1 MLRRT
6 SANYDANAEPAAR
19 RSVSSS
25 KSNPEEIEFSPLTS
39 RERDLT
45 SRDRARGSRKQL
57 LGCIEYTSERA
68 EPRPPH
74 AGKDTQMTLSAKPT
88 KRSDPSLR
96 PLNSHSTFMSD
107 FYSIHTGGAG
117 LKTCSHGYLTVR
129 FSCTMLDGMHSG
141 VKPHT
146 CKSAMLPTVNP
157 RHRSGVARGR
167 APSRWPLV
175 RTARP
180 SRCPRPTCNTSK
192 RGCPPRRHTRRH
204 LAPSSM
210 GPGRTSTQKRVTFG
224 GELA

>member
-1 MLRRT
+1 
-6 SANYDANAEPAAR
+6 
-19 RSVSSS
+19 
-25 KSNPEEIEFSPLTS
+25 
-39 RERDLT
+39 
-45 SRDRARGSRKQL
+45 
-57 LGCIEYTSERA
+57 
-68 EPRPPH
+68 
-74 AGKDTQMTLSAKPT
+74 MTLSAKPT

-96 PLNSHSTFMSD
+96 PLNSHSTSHSCRIIH
-107 FYSIHTGGAG
+107 YSSIWLSCARHTPERRCRRVELLYMRNTCSQKVLLYCVLTIVLVELEVTLKTDTGGAG
-117 LKTCSHGYLTVR
+117 LKTCSHGYSTVR
-129 FSCTMLDGMHSG
+129 FLVRCSMVCTAASNQ
-141 VKPHT
+141 KPHT

-180 SRCPRPTCNTSK
+180 SRCLRPTCNTST

>member
-1 MLRRT
+1 M
-6 SANYDANAEPAAR
+6 
-19 RSVSSS
+19 
-25 KSNPEEIEFSPLTS
+25 
-39 RERDLT
+39 
-45 SRDRARGSRKQL
+45 
-57 LGCIEYTSERA
+57 
-68 EPRPPH
+68 
-74 AGKDTQMTLSAKPT
+74 
-88 KRSDPSLR
+88 
-96 PLNSHSTFMSD
+96 
-107 FYSIHTGGAG
+107 
-117 LKTCSHGYLTVR
+117 KTCSSTVIQR
-129 FSCTMLDGMHSG
+129 YDFLVRCSMVCTAASNQ
-141 VKPHT
+141 KPHT

-224 GELA
+224 GELAQKGTDRLGHSRGQLAEHHRPVRARQLELVHRCPRQVLQRAQEDAFTLVRASVHKGAAHGGRRRGHVRVEQPIACVKVARGVGGETLEHSFVVD